1 MGTDLVR
8 MYLVSMKEWK
18 LQGGLMAQLWRANEK
33 VLTWKDDE
41 MEHARA
47 ERIVELHLVLMSRD
61 CLTDELSMDSRKV
74 NEKV

>member
-8 MYLVSMKEWK
+8 MYLVSMKERK

-41 MEHARA
+41 MEHVRA

-61 CLTDELSMDSRKV
+61 CLTDELSMESRKV